1 MSIKVDR
8 MTNALGMP
16 AYKVKRVF
24 GFFFTY
30 RFNKNVT
37 RLSSVD
43 TYKGQTIKRSKFTKK
58 IQKFLEKIFP
68 DFEVETKAQFKAR
81 MKANHD
87 SEMEGSTITYAKKIH
102 FYDEDVKKMKSM
114 THEEKLDYIIKL
126 KDAKRYIE
134 ED

>member
-1 MSIKVDR
+1 MSVRIIRINMIDKKVLGFRLIKKS
-8 MTNALGMP
+8 P
-16 AYKVKRVF
+16 A
-24 GFFFTY
+24 TQNI
-30 RFNKNVT
+30 NKCYGDAPIQM
-37 RLSSVD
+37 SW
-43 TYKGQTIKRSKFTKK
+43 FTKK
-58 IQKFLEKIFP
+58 MKAFIEKLFP
-68 DFEVETKAQFKAR
+68 NFHVETKAQFKAR

>member
-1 MSIKVDR
+1 MSVRIIRINMIDKKVLGFRLIKKS
-8 MTNALGMP
+8 P
-16 AYKVKRVF
+16 A
-24 GFFFTY
+24 TQNI
-30 RFNKNVT
+30 NKCYGDAPIQM
-37 RLSSVD
+37 SW
-43 TYKGQTIKRSKFTKK
+43 FTKK
-58 IQKFLEKIFP
+58 MKAFIEKLFP
-68 DFEVETKAQFKAR
+68 NFHVETKAQFKAR

-114 THEEKLDYIIKL
+114 NHEEKLDYIIKL